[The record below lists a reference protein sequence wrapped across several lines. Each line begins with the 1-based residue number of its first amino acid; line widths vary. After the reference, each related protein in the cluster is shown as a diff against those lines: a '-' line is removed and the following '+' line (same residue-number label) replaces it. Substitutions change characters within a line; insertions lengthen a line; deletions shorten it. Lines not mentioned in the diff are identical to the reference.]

1 MSQPVGRP
9 ARPLGQRWYHGPM
22 SDEGEARSGRRGAS
36 GRRTGGR
43 DTRGAILAATAELL
57 RRERSL
63 TMRAV
68 AATAGVGR
76 STLYRHFPN
85 PASLQRALQHE
96 ALAKAGTA
104 IERSLGKQRPPLAE
118 LRGVLSDLVSIG
130 AELPIDVLVGPAPE
144 EAVVAAG
151 GRLRGLAERL
161 AQAADLAPAPSG
173 SWLTTGMAH
182 LVEAGL
188 RAGWSHPHET
198 GATVERLLRRI
209 TEPLD
214 RGLLLLDADG
224 GLVALNPEAQAALGD
239 APVEP
244 GERTVVP
251 TAGLYEDGSPAAPGS
266 HPLSAALATGE
277 AQEGVRGQRSR
288 AGEVRWFSIE
298 VQPLRRSRGELYGFV
313 AVLSDVTKEKRFELA
328 QLRSPGQLAATAAP
342 LLDIVRALDEVPPPL
357 LAEQLVAEAMR
368 LVGGSVALYVLD
380 IDGSHLLRLAGHE
393 QFPAR
398 LEAPLAIGPEL
409 AQDGLPDLMA
419 ELARELPGTAMAP
432 MWLRGRAVGV
442 LMTLRSSED
451 GLQEVAQLGAAALE
465 LANGYT
471 DVIDAARRR
480 KDMNPAAELQ
490 QSLIPPRIVRMGSD
504 ELAGSVLPSYE
515 VGGDWFDYVENRDGA
530 WIAIA
535 DAAGRGPQAGGLG
548 GVALAALRAAR
559 RNNATLEQAVQTMHE
574 TMCDVG
580 GPEFF
585 LTAIVARWHP
595 VYSVFSWINCGH
607 PPPLLIRA
615 DDTVE
620 ELATRPDLPL
630 GVLDRTRAVHRHQRR
645 LLDGDRLILYSDGVS
660 RRCTS
665 GAAFG
670 AGGIASAAI
679 ASHGRSATATN
690 RAIQEAVVSASEDP
704 LPDDAAVV
712 VLAVNAVAAARG
724 GGTPTRT

>member
-1 MSQPVGRP
+1 
-9 ARPLGQRWYHGPM
+9 M
-22 SDEGEARSGRRGAS
+22 SDEPEAGSRRRAGD
-36 GRRTGGR
+36 R
-43 DTRGAILAATAELL
+43 DTGADILRATASLL
-57 RRERSL
+57 REGRPL

-68 AATAGVGR
+68 AEAARVSR
-76 STLYRHFPN
+76 STLYRHFAN
-85 PASLQRALQHE
+85 PAKLQRAIQQE
-96 ALAKAGTA
+96 ALARARSA
-104 IERSLGKQRPPLAE
+104 IERALGEQRPPLAE
-118 LRGVLSDLVSIG
+118 LRSILSELVSIG
-130 AELPIDVLVGPAPE
+130 AELPIDVLIGPAPE
-144 EAVVAAG
+144 EALVASSGGLRPLVDRLARAAG
-151 GRLRGLAERL
+151 
-161 AQAADLAPAPSG
+161 LAPAPG
-173 SWLTTGMAH
+173 GAWLTTGMGH
-182 LVEAGL
+182 LVETCL
-188 RAGWSHPHET
+188 RAGWSDPRET
-198 GATVERLLRRI
+198 AATVERLLRLI
-209 TEPLD
+209 TGPLD
-214 RGLLLLDADG
+214 RGLLLLDSDG
-224 GLVALNPEAQAALGD
+224 ALVALNPEAQVALGD
-239 APVEP
+239 EPIEP
-244 GERTVVP
+244 GGRTVIP
-251 TAGLYEDGSPAAPGS
+251 SAGLYEDGSPAAPET
-266 HPLSAALATGE
+266 HPVSAALAAGE
-277 AQEGVRGQRSR
+277 AQEGVRGQRSP
-288 AGEVRWFSIE
+288 GGDMRWFSIG
-298 VQPLRRSRGELYGFV
+298 VRPLRCPPRGELYGFV
-313 AVLSDVTKEKRFELA
+313 AVLIDVTDEKRFELA
-328 QLRSPGQLAATAAP
+328 QLRPPGQLAATAAP

-398 LEAPLAIGPEL
+398 MEAPLAVGPEL
-409 AQDGLPDLMA
+409 AEDGLPDLVA
-419 ELARELPGTAMAP
+419 QLARELPGTVMAP
-432 MWLRGRAVGV
+432 LWLRGRAVGV
-442 LMTLRSSED
+442 LLTLRNSEA

-504 ELAGSVLPSYE
+504 ELAGSVLPSYD

-535 DAAGRGPQAGGLG
+535 DAAGRGPQAGGLS

-630 GVLDRTRAVHRHQRR
+630 GVLEPKRALHRHQRR
-645 LLDGDRLILYSDGVS
+645 LLDGDRLVLYSDGVS
-660 RRCTS
+660 RRCT
-665 GAAFG
+665 GDAAFG
-670 AGGIASAAI
+670 AGGIARAAI

-712 VLAVNAVAAARG
+712 VLAVNPDAAG
-724 GGTPTRT
+724 HGTQAG

>member
-1 MSQPVGRP
+1 
-9 ARPLGQRWYHGPM
+9 M
-22 SDEGEARSGRRGAS
+22 SDEPEAGSRRRADD
-36 GRRTGGR
+36 R
-43 DTRGAILAATAELL
+43 DIRADILRATAGLL
-57 RRERSL
+57 REGRPL

-68 AATAGVGR
+68 AEAAGVSR
-76 STLYRHFPN
+76 STLYRHFAN
-85 PASLQRALQHE
+85 PAKLQRAIQQE
-96 ALAKAGTA
+96 ALARARSA
-104 IERSLGKQRPPLAE
+104 IERALGEERPPLAE
-118 LRGVLSDLVSIG
+118 LRSILSELVSIG
-130 AELPIDVLVGPAPE
+130 AELPIDVRIGPAPE
-144 EAVVAAG
+144 EALVAASG
-151 GRLRGLAERL
+151 GLRPLADRL
-161 AQAADLAPAPSG
+161 ARAAGLAPAPG
-173 SWLTTGMAH
+173 GTWLTIGMGH
-182 LVEAGL
+182 LVETCL
-188 RAGWSHPHET
+188 RAGWSDPYET
-198 GATVERLLRRI
+198 AATVERLLRLI
-209 TEPLD
+209 TGPLD
-214 RGLLLLDADG
+214 RGLLLLDSDG
-224 GLVALNPEAQAALGD
+224 ALVALNPEARVALGD
-239 APVEP
+239 EPIEP
-244 GERTVVP
+244 GGRTVVP
-251 TAGLYEDGSPAAPGS
+251 GAGLYEDGSPAAPET
-266 HPLSAALATGE
+266 HPVSAALAAGE

-288 AGEVRWFSIE
+288 GGDVRWFSIE
-298 VQPLRRSRGELYGFV
+298 VRPLRCPPRRELYGFV
-313 AVLSDVTKEKRFELA
+313 AVLTDVTEEKRFELA
-328 QLRSPGQLAATAAP
+328 QLRPPGQLAATAAP

-393 QFPAR
+393 QFPPR
-398 LEAPLAIGPEL
+398 LEAPLAVGPEL
-409 AQDGLPDLMA
+409 AEDGLPDLA
-419 ELARELPGTAMAP
+419 AQLARELPGAVMAP

-442 LMTLRSSED
+442 LLTLRNSEA

-504 ELAGSVLPSYE
+504 ELAGSVLPSYD

-548 GVALAALRAAR
+548 GVGLAALRAAR

-630 GVLDRTRAVHRHQRR
+630 GVLDPKRAVHRHQRR
-645 LLDGDRLILYSDGVS
+645 LLDGDRLVLYSDGVS
-660 RRCTS
+660 RRCT
-665 GAAFG
+665 GDAAFG
-670 AGGIASAAI
+670 AGGIARAAI

-712 VLAVNAVAAARG
+712 VLAVNPDAAG
-724 GGTPTRT
+724 PGTQAG